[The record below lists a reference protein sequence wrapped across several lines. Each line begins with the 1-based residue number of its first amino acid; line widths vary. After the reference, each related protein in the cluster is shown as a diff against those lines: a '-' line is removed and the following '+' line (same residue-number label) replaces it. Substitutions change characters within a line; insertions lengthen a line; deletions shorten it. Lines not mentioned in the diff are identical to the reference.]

1 MSVQTERMECAETE
15 WQEDTWLKKY
25 SQAGEKQAGVKCSEA
40 RGLTGALELLLRSLS
55 LSERQ
60 GASIEELEAGQ
71 CGGLL

>member
-1 MSVQTERMECAETE
+1 MSVQTERMECAETQ

-25 SQAGEKQAGVKCSEA
+25 SQAGEKQEGIKCSEA
-40 RGLTGALELLLRSLS
+40 GGLMGALEVLLRSLN

-60 GASIEELEAGQ
+60 GASIEKLEAGQ